1 MNISIN
7 TVNLDL
13 NQTNLYFRDLS
24 VEESSRVYFLS
35 IVDVLTYYGMKKVA
49 AKAAKTV
56 KYGSG
61 VDGNIYNTH
70 F

>member
-1 MNISIN
+1 M
-7 TVNLDL
+7 
-13 NQTNLYFRDLS
+13 
-24 VEESSRVYFLS
+24 EESSRVYFLS
-35 IVDVLTYYGMKKVA
+35 IVDDLTYYGMKKVA